1 MEDYRTPGVYVKEI
15 SNLPSSV
22 AGVATAIPAFVGFTE
37 KCTEKLKPVKVTSL
51 LDYTSKFGGSCEL
64 TIDEEG
70 KLQGHEFVMY
80 DSIRLFYDNGGGTC
94 YVASAGTYKEEE
106 TDFENLDSGFY
117 TQNGNLDY
125 LAGIDEITMIL
136 FPDAA
141 MLLGSIQ
148 LGTLQQAALS
158 HCAELKDRI
167 AILDVPENV
176 DLTDFRT
183 KLGSTGLS
191 YGAAYYPFL
200 KTCYTHTIGFEEM
213 RKIDELKTKLEAA
226 GYNEDEFD
234 KMEEGKKDLKIR
246 TLISKVPEYAEKLAE
261 LQAEASLIPP
271 SGAIAGIICA
281 VDENKGVWQA
291 PANVSIAS
299 VSDVTVRLSDKEQA
313 DYNVDN
319 DYGKSINV
327 IRYFQGKG
335 IIVWGARTLDG
346 NSNEW
351 RYLPVRR
358 LYNYIE
364 ESIQKSIQ
372 WAVFQ
377 PNDANTWMK
386 IQCQIENFLSN
397 LWRDGALAGST
408 PEQAFYVR
416 VGLNVTMD
424 AKDIQ
429 EGRLNVEIGLA
440 AVRPAEFIVL
450 KFSHKVQEA

>member
-15 SNLPSSV
+15 SNLPPSV

-37 KCTEKLKPVKVTSL
+37 KCTEKFKPVKVTSL

-70 KLQGHEFVMY
+70 KLQGHKFVMY

-94 YVASAGTYKEEE
+94 YVASAGTYEDAE
-106 TDFENLDSGFY
+106 DIDSSSY
-117 TQNGNLDY
+117 TQNETLDY

-136 FPDAA
+136 FPDAV
-141 MLLGSIQ
+141 MLLEDDKQ
-148 LGTLQQAALS
+148 LGKLQQAALN

-167 AILDVPENV
+167 AILDFPEDV
-176 DLTDFRT
+176 KPEDFRT
-183 KLGSTGLS
+183 NLGSTGLS

-200 KTCYTHTIGFEEM
+200 KTTYTKNISFDEM
-213 RKIDELKTKLEAA
+213 LKISDIETKLGNA
-226 GYNEDEFD
+226 GYNKDKFD
-234 KMEEGKKDLKIR
+234 QLEEEKKDLRKR

-261 LQAEASLIPP
+261 LQDEASVIPP
-271 SGAIAGIICA
+271 SAAIAGIICA

-313 DYNVDN
+313 EYNVDN

-351 RYLPVRR
+351 RYIPVRR
-358 LYNYIE
+358 LYNYVE

-372 WAVFQ
+372 WAIFQ
-377 PNDANTWMK
+377 PNDANTWIK
-386 IQCQIENFLSN
+386 IRCQIENFLSN

-424 AKDIQ
+424 ANDIQ
-429 EGRLNVEIGLA
+429 AGRLNVEIGLA